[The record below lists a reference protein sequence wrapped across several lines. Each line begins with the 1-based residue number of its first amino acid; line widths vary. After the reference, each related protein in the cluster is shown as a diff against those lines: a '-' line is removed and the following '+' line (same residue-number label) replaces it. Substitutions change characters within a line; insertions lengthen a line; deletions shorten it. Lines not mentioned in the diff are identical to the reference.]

1 MNTLNGKNSLRG
13 SPWRFKK
20 KLFIKKTLI
29 KAMHHVKYQIVATQN
44 NKDINEAN
52 CIFFHNLQHELK
64 LS

>member
-1 MNTLNGKNSLRG
+1 MEKTVCVAHPGGL
-13 SPWRFKK
+13 K